1 MHGRRE
7 ALGDRGPLRDEVK
20 RLARQ
25 IQRLERD
32 LSDQLSRM
40 GPFTAEL
47 PPLPSRKRGNVV
59 LTRIADHDLE
69 LVDVLVGLGLYGSRS
84 EAVAY
89 LVREG
94 IATKKATYEKL
105 RVTLAEIVK
114 LRDHARRL
122 LEEVRE

>member
-1 MHGRRE
+1 M
-7 ALGDRGPLRDEVK
+7 
-20 RLARQ
+20 
-25 IQRLERD
+25 
-32 LSDQLSRM
+32 
-40 GPFTAEL
+40 
-47 PPLPSRKRGNVV
+47 
-59 LTRIADHDLE
+59 TRIADHDLE

-122 LEEVRE
+122 LEEARE